1 MGKWHRRRRAFYVSI
16 CFRARRE
23 DAADPEAVNVALKA
37 NLRVR
42 IAEAHQ
48 HAAVSRFAA
57 DLNLSPKQ
65 AAALSPAPAGPFFGL
80 TLTIHRDTKVNNQR
94 PRFELGQ
101 SKHRSAFSRD
111 EEWNRE
117 STCFS
122 SSHSRHAQLR
132 QVYRHNLPQ

>member
-1 MGKWHRRRRAFYVSI
+1 
-16 CFRARRE
+16 
-23 DAADPEAVNVALKA
+23 AVNVALKA

-65 AAALSPAPAGPFFGL
+65 AAALSPAPAGPFFGF
-80 TLTIHRDTKVNNQR
+80 TLTIHRDTKVNNQW

-101 SKHRSAFSRD
+101 SKHRSAVSRD
-111 EEWNRE
+111 EEGPAE
-117 STCFS
+117 SPCFS
-122 SSHSRHAQLR
+122 SSHSRRAQLR
-132 QVYRHNLPQ
+132 